1 MAGGRGWVAAFAVG
15 IDVSETDLGIRPLAG
30 PFEAIGGDA
39 VPRVKVHAAFLP
51 QGLTYGPG
59 DVCIVIDA
67 VRAGATLVA
76 MAEAGDPVVY
86 LAADADIARRYR
98 DTEKL
103 DALLGGEIGGVAPA
117 GFDFGNSPDEW
128 RSRNLAGRE
137 VVFGTSNGTRAVA
150 ACAAAD
156 VILVGSFNN
165 AAASARMA
173 AAVGGERI
181 KVVCAGSGGLISID
195 DAVCAGLI
203 VKRLMDA
210 GGEATDSGLMALA
223 LVDRFTDIRAIV
235 GRSESARRLEGTG
248 YEGDLD
254 GCSRVDSSQRVPALA
269 KSDPTQDRRLILV

>member
-1 MAGGRGWVAAFAVG
+1 MPGS
-15 IDVSETDLGIRPLAG
+15 SEANEGDLVHRLKI
-30 PFEAIGGDA
+30 
-39 VPRVKVHAAFLP
+39 HAAFLP
-51 QGLTYGPG
+51 QGLAYGPG
-59 DVCIVIDA
+59 DVCIVVDA

-86 LAADADIARRYR
+86 LAADAEGARRYR
-98 DTEKL
+98 DTEKP
-103 DALLGGEIGGVAPA
+103 DALLGGEVGGVAPA
-117 GFDFGNSPDEW
+117 GFDLGNSPGEW

-137 VVFGTSNGTRAVA
+137 VVFGTSNGSRAVA

-165 AAASARMA
+165 AAAAARMA
-173 AAVGGERI
+173 AAIGGEGI

-195 DAVCAGLI
+195 DSVCAGLI

-223 LVDRFTDIRAIV
+223 LVDRFTDIRDIV

-248 YEGDLD
+248 HEGDLD
-254 GCSRVDSSQRVPALA
+254 GCARVDSSQRVPALA
-269 KSDPTQDRRLILV
+269 KSGPTQDRRLILV